1 MNLLNCDN
9 YNYCNCQFTPYTYV
23 AIVNNFIVII
33 IYCWNSNFI
42 TVSYVPYRCLK
53 ADLVQQT
60 ICANFSVATDYYIY
74 GYTSY
79 ANLTYFVMLLHMIE
93 TAANFDYN
101 CTQFTAYYFCNIIFP
116 PCDFTTGAPRAV
128 CTESCHYART
138 QCDTTYT
145 QVKTFFR
152 PFGFVVSDNCENTF
166 EPVKEIFGFPCSS
179 SSLQNGCIDLLGM

>member
-1 MNLLNCDN
+1 M
-9 YNYCNCQFTPYTYV
+9 
-23 AIVNNFIVII
+23 
-33 IYCWNSNFI
+33 
-42 TVSYVPYRCLK
+42 K

-79 ANLTYFVMLLHMIE
+79 ANLTDFVTLLQLLEDIVYFQ
-93 TAANFDYN
+93 YS
-101 CTQFTAYYFCNIIFP
+101 CTRFTAYYFCNIVFP

-128 CTESCHYART
+128 CIESCHYATT
-138 QCDTTYT
+138 QCTTTYI

-152 PFGFVVSDNCENTF
+152 PFGYVLSDNCENTF
-166 EPVKEIFGFPCSS
+166 EPLQEHFGFPCSS